1 MKAPTRPGIKERD
14 QLARREDVLAA
25 AERVF
30 SKNGFHG
37 TFVSQIAEE
46 AQLSVGTLYKLFSS
60 KEALYIALIEDHF
73 RSFLSHLECEVAS
86 TADVPA
92 MLHLIIKAHLDYF
105 ERHKDFFLIYLSDR
119 LALEWRIKERL
130 GENIHLLHL
139 RYLDIVSAVM
149 ERGVATG
156 LLKPMAPQ
164 DLAHLLISMVNSI
177 VFQWVHARQKY
188 PLREKLPVI
197 LDTFFHGSLRQE
209 KSDEPNAAEGQEEV
223 G

>member
-1 MKAPTRPGIKERD
+1 MKAASRLSFKDRD
-14 QLARREDVLAA
+14 RGARREDVLAA

-30 SKNGFHG
+30 SRNGFHG

-46 AQLSVGTLYKLFSS
+46 AQLSVGTLYKLFAS
-60 KEALYIALIEDHF
+60 KEALYLALIEDHF
-73 RSFLSHLECEVAS
+73 RSFLDHLEGQVA
-86 TADVPA
+86 TTRDVVA
-92 MLHLIIKAHLDYF
+92 MLQLITQAHLDYF

-139 RYLDIVSAVM
+139 KYLDIVTAVM
-149 ERGVATG
+149 ERGVVAG
-156 LLKPMAPQ
+156 LLKPLAAQ

-177 VFQWVHARQKY
+177 VFQWIHTGQKY

-197 LDTFFHGSLRQE
+197 LDTFFHGALRQE
-209 KSDEPNAAEGQEEV
+209 GADEAEPAEGEHEAR
-223 G
+223 